1 MKYSYILLPLAI
13 LIINGCQ
20 NSSQESKKPY
30 LIGSNSSVVDVKKDI
45 KSNKT
50 NRKDIPKVAKINHD
64 INQEKKSL
72 NIEQNM
78 LNINKTIE
86 AKEKVTIKNLDVAHL
101 EKMATIEAEKDKSL
115 KRIELEKIKYENQ
128 TKKEI
133 RISELSSSATIE
145 KEKQKYDVKIAIEEM
160 KLHKQYLLASM
171 VALLV
176 VLLLIFLLHRRNSK
190 LKIKLHEDKLNH
202 EAKMQE
208 SRHYHEKVTKTLDL
222 LADEK
227 TGKAL
232 KKELIVMLK
241 GDDTPK
247 LIGK

>member
-20 NSSQESKKPY
+20 NNSLESKKPY
-30 LIGSNSSVVDVKKDI
+30 LIGNNNSTMDIKKDI
-45 KSNKT
+45 NSNQI
-50 NRKDIPKVAKINHD
+50 NRVVIPKVSKSSHD
-64 INQEKKSL
+64 INQEKKYT
-72 NIEQNM
+72 NIKQNIS
-78 LNINKTIE
+78 NINKTIE
-86 AKEKVTIKNLDVAHL
+86 SKEKITIKNIDVTHL
-101 EKMATIEAEKDKSL
+101 EKMATIEAEKEKSL
-115 KRIELEKIKYENQ
+115 KMIELEKMKHENQ
-128 TKKEI
+128 TRKEI
-133 RISELSSSATIE
+133 RVSELSNSAMIE
-145 KEKQKYDVKIAIEEM
+145 KEKQKYGVKIAIEEM
-160 KLHKQYLLASM
+160 KLHKQYLLAFM

-176 VLLLIFLLHRRNSK
+176 VLLLIFFLHRRNSK
-190 LKIKLHEDKLNH
+190 LKIKLHEDKLKH

-241 GDDTPK
+241 SDDTPK
-247 LIGK
+247 LIAK

>member
-45 KSNKT
+45 NSNKT

-64 INQEKKSL
+64 INQEKKPL
-72 NIEQNM
+72 NIEDNM

-86 AKEKVTIKNLDVAHL
+86 AKEKIAIKNIEITHL
-101 EKMATIEAEKDKSL
+101 EKMATIEAEKEKSL
-115 KRIELEKIKYENQ
+115 KMIELEKMKHENQ
-128 TKKEI
+128 TRKEI
-133 RISELSSSATIE
+133 RVSELSSSAMIE
-145 KEKQKYDVKIAIEEM
+145 KEKQKYGVKIAIEEM
-160 KLHKQYLLASM
+160 KLHKQYLLAFM

-176 VLLLIFLLHRRNSK
+176 VLLLVFFLHRRNSK
-190 LKIKLHEDKLNH
+190 LKIKLHEDKLKH

-241 GDDTPK
+241 NDDTPK
-247 LIGK
+247 LIAK